1 MPYETAPT
9 PTPYGL
15 PTCVALGP
23 YDGVLRELVL
33 AYKDRGRH
41 RLARPLAA
49 QLARGVAACA
59 VRLGNPPGSPVVVI
73 PVPSTAAAA
82 RQRHGDHMRRL
93 ARQTVRTLNGLGW
106 PAAMVV
112 AAAARPRPDSAHLTA
127 ADRAAAA
134 RDAFRTRPGPAR
146 RIAAAV
152 AAGACVIAV
161 DDVLTTGATLAS
173 LTTRLA
179 VDGRRS
185 ARCRHAGR
193 DAPPQRRLTTPW
205 TGPFRLMGS
214 GGVAA
219 DRGNSARSG
228 DLLRIE
234 AVRRGWGN
242 PVATLFATRRD
253 SGPGCRYRRKPT
265 STFAP
270 EHGALPFRPT
280 MPEWTS

>member
-1 MPYETAPT
+1 MAGSLGATLGALTDLVLPSDCAGCGVPATTTTGGVCGDCVVELSRLMPYETAPT

-49 QLARGVAACA
+49 QLARGVAAGA
-59 VRLGNPPGSPVVVI
+59 VRLGHPPGSPVVVI
-73 PVPSTAAAA
+73 PVPSTAVAA

-152 AAGACVIAV
+152 AGGACVIAV

-179 VDGRRS
+179 VDGVRV
-185 ARCRHAGR
+185 HG
-193 DAPPQRRLTTPW
+193 
-205 TGPFRLMGS
+205 
-214 GGVAA
+214 
-219 DRGNSARSG
+219 
-228 DLLRIE
+228 
-234 AVRRGWGN
+234 AV
-242 PVATLFATRRD
+242 TLAATRR
-253 SGPGCRYRRKPT
+253 RN
-265 STFAP
+265 AV
-270 EHGALPFRPT
+270 
-280 MPEWTS
+280 

>member
-1 MPYETAPT
+1 VGGGIGATFGALTDLVLPADCAGCGGSATATTGGVCGDCLDELARLLPYETAPT

-15 PTCVALGP
+15 PICVALGP

-41 RLARPLAA
+41 RLARPLAV

-93 ARQTVRTLNGLGW
+93 ARQTVRTLNGAGW

-112 AAAARPRPDSAHLTA
+112 PAAARPRADSAHLTA

-134 RDAFRTRPGPAR
+134 RDAFRTRLVPAR
-146 RIAAAV
+146 RVAAAV
-152 AAGACVIAV
+152 AAGACVVAV

-173 LTTRLA
+173 LATRLTSDGVGVHGA
-179 VDGRRS
+179 V
-185 ARCRHAGR
+185 
-193 DAPPQRRLTTPW
+193 
-205 TGPFRLMGS
+205 
-214 GGVAA
+214 
-219 DRGNSARSG
+219 
-228 DLLRIE
+228 
-234 AVRRGWGN
+234 
-242 PVATLFATRRD
+242 TLAATRR
-253 SGPGCRYRRKPT
+253 RN
-265 STFAP
+265 A
-270 EHGALPFRPT
+270 A
-280 MPEWTS
+280 

>member
-1 MPYETAPT
+1 MAGSISTTLGALTDLVLPSDCAGCGVPTITGIGGVCGDCMAELSRLVPYETAPT

-15 PTCVALGP
+15 PTCIALGR

-59 VRLGNPPGSPVVVI
+59 VRLGNPLGSPVVVI

-106 PAAMVV
+106 PAAMVL

-134 RDAFRTRPGPAR
+134 RDSFRTRPGPAR

-152 AAGACVIAV
+152 PAGACVIVV
-161 DDVLTTGATLAS
+161 DDVITTGATLAS
-173 LTTRLA
+173 LTTQLA
-179 VDGRRS
+179 VDGVR
-185 ARCRHAGR
+185 
-193 DAPPQRRLTTPW
+193 
-205 TGPFRLMGS
+205 
-214 GGVAA
+214 V
-219 DRGNSARSG
+219 RG
-228 DLLRIE
+228 
-234 AVRRGWGN
+234 AV
-242 PVATLFATRRD
+242 TLAATRR
-253 SGPGCRYRRKPT
+253 RY
-265 STFAP
+265 AV
-270 EHGALPFRPT
+270 
-280 MPEWTS
+280 

>member
-1 MPYETAPT
+1 LTFVAGSIGATLGALTDLVLPSDCAGCGVAATTTGGVCGDCAAELAGLMPYETAPT

-41 RLARPLAA
+41 RLARPLAV

-59 VRLGNPPGSPVVVI
+59 VRLGHPPGSPVVVV

-112 AAAARPRPDSAHLTA
+112 ASAARPRADSAHLTA

-146 RIAAAV
+146 RVAAAV
-152 AAGACVIAV
+152 AAGACLIAV
-161 DDVLTTGATLAS
+161 DDVRTTGATLAS

-179 VDGRRS
+179 VDGV
-185 ARCRHAGR
+185 
-193 DAPPQRRLTTPW
+193 
-205 TGPFRLMGS
+205 
-214 GGVAA
+214 GVH
-219 DRGNSARSG
+219 G
-228 DLLRIE
+228 
-234 AVRRGWGN
+234 AV
-242 PVATLFATRRD
+242 TLAATRR
-253 SGPGCRYRRKPT
+253 RH
-265 STFAP
+265 AV
-270 EHGALPFRPT
+270 
-280 MPEWTS
+280 

>member
-41 RLARPLAA
+41 RLARPLAVH
-49 QLARGVAACA
+49 LARGVAACA

-112 AAAARPRPDSAHLTA
+112 AAAARPRADSAHLTA

-146 RIAAAV
+146 RVAAAV
-152 AAGACVIAV
+152 AAGRLRRRRRRRADHRGNAG
-161 DDVLTTGATLAS
+161 LTDHAT
-173 LTTRLA
+173 R
-179 VDGRRS
+179 GRRGRR
-185 ARCRHAGR
+185 ARRRHACR
-193 DAPPQRRLTTPW
+193 DPPPQRRVTTRW
-205 TGPFRLMGS
+205 AGPFRLRGIGPESPSS
-214 GGVAA
+214 GGT
-219 DRGNSARSG
+219 SA
-228 DLLRIE
+228 LRW
-234 AVRRGWGN
+234 R
-242 PVATLFATRRD
+242 
-253 SGPGCRYRRKPT
+253 
-265 STFAP
+265 FAP
-270 EHGALPFRPT
+270 HRGGAARLGQSRCDVIRYPA
-280 MPEWTS
+280 

>member
-1 MPYETAPT
+1 VAGSLGATLGALTDLVLPLDCAGCGTSAPGAKAGVCPDCTTELGRLMPYETAPT

-49 QLARGVAACA
+49 HLARGVAACA

-106 PAAMVV
+106 PAAMAV

-127 ADRAAAA
+127 TDRAAAA

-146 RIAAAV
+146 RVAAAV
-152 AAGACVIAV
+152 ERGACVVAI

-179 VDGRRS
+179 VDGVS
-185 ARCRHAGR
+185 VHG
-193 DAPPQRRLTTPW
+193 
-205 TGPFRLMGS
+205 
-214 GGVAA
+214 
-219 DRGNSARSG
+219 
-228 DLLRIE
+228 
-234 AVRRGWGN
+234 AV
-242 PVATLFATRRD
+242 TLAATRRR
-253 SGPGCRYRRKPT
+253 SV
-265 STFAP
+265 A
-270 EHGALPFRPT
+270 
-280 MPEWTS
+280 

>member
-1 MPYETAPT
+1 MAGSIGATVGALTDLVLPADCAGCGTSAPGANAGVCPDCMKELARLMPYETAPT
-9 PTPYGL
+9 PIPYGL
-15 PTCVALGP
+15 PICVALGP

-106 PAAMVV
+106 PAAMV
-112 AAAARPRPDSAHLTA
+112 AAVAARPRADSAHLSA

-146 RIAAAV
+146 RVAAAV
-152 AAGACVIAV
+152 EAGACVVAV

-173 LTTRLA
+173 LTTRLTIDGVGVRGA
-179 VDGRRS
+179 V
-185 ARCRHAGR
+185 
-193 DAPPQRRLTTPW
+193 
-205 TGPFRLMGS
+205 
-214 GGVAA
+214 
-219 DRGNSARSG
+219 
-228 DLLRIE
+228 
-234 AVRRGWGN
+234 
-242 PVATLFATRRD
+242 TLAATRR
-253 SGPGCRYRRKPT
+253 RN
-265 STFAP
+265 AV
-270 EHGALPFRPT
+270 
-280 MPEWTS
+280 

>member
-1 MPYETAPT
+1 VTGAIRATLGALTDLVLPADCAGCGVRATTGVCKDCTEALTRLTPYETAPT

-15 PTCVALGP
+15 PICVALGP

-41 RLARPLAA
+41 RLARPLAV

-93 ARQTVRTLNGLGW
+93 ARQTVRALNGAGW

-112 AAAARPRPDSAHLTA
+112 PAAARPRADSVHMTA

-134 RDAFRTRPGPAR
+134 RDAFRTRLGPAR
-146 RIAAAV
+146 RVAAAG
-152 AAGACVIAV
+152 AAGACVLAI

-173 LTTRLA
+173 LATRLMTDGVGVHGA
-179 VDGRRS
+179 V
-185 ARCRHAGR
+185 
-193 DAPPQRRLTTPW
+193 
-205 TGPFRLMGS
+205 
-214 GGVAA
+214 
-219 DRGNSARSG
+219 
-228 DLLRIE
+228 
-234 AVRRGWGN
+234 
-242 PVATLFATRRD
+242 TLAATRR
-253 SGPGCRYRRKPT
+253 RT
-265 STFAP
+265 A
-270 EHGALPFRPT
+270 A
-280 MPEWTS
+280 